1 MTKTDAGFMKL
12 VNDLACGPRDLS
24 PEQFNLLHSALG
36 FVGEA
41 AEAADW
47 VKKHVVYGQPLNR
60 VELIKEMG
68 DAEFY
73 FAMMRRELGIEREE
87 VLAVVQEK
95 LAARYPAG
103 TFTQKDSVE
112 RKDEDA

>member
-60 VELIKEMG
+60 AELVKEMG